1 MLMFEALKMEKQKNK
16 QKNNKKTPHIQVGKC
31 IDF

>member
-1 MLMFEALKMEKQKNK
+1 MLMFEALKMEKQTN